1 MIKNAKRY
9 LSLACRTSRNSNINS
24 FFFAHSSYVKYCSHT
39 TITRHRAKHVTQSSE
54 TSSECL
60 ILKTKEKDASQPMV
74 LIPVGSDAAM
84 FSRLLKKCIRI
95 QQSNTCSYKYRCL
108 SVFSPPPLFQ
118 KTMGMVTCFRH
129 LHAR

>member
-1 MIKNAKRY
+1 MSYRMIKNAKRY
-9 LSLACRTSRNSNINS
+9 LSQVCRTSRNSNINS

-74 LIPVGSDAAM
+74 LIPVDSVAAM
-84 FSRLLKKCIRI
+84 SSRVLQQYNLIHVVISRI
-95 QQSNTCSYKYRCL
+95 L
-108 SVFSPPPLFQ
+108 SVFSTPLQ
-118 KTMGMVTCFRH
+118 KTQWV
-129 LHAR
+129 

>member
-9 LSLACRTSRNSNINS
+9 LSQACRTSRNSNINS
-24 FFFAHSSYVKYCSHT
+24 FFFAHSSYVKHCSHT

-84 FSRLLKKCIRI
+84 FSREEMH
-95 QQSNTCSYKYRCL
+95 SY
-108 SVFSPPPLFQ
+108 P
-118 KTMGMVTCFRH
+118 TI
-129 LHAR
+129 